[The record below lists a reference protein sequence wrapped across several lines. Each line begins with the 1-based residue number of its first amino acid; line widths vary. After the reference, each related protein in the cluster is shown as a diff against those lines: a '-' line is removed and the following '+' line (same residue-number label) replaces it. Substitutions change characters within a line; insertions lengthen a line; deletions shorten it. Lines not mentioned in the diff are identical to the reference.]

1 MGVTFRLFALSPQ
14 LFKLHTAL
22 LLGEGLLGR
31 FRGFP
36 SLEQRRRLGLR
47 WPVPKVNW
55 TDDAKF
61 NAIING
67 LMGAM
72 AFLYGEGDFTKT
84 VGIAT
89 AAGYDADN
97 QPATIGGA
105 LGVMHGSKK
114 IPRHFTHDINGNHW
128 SRPFNDKY
136 VNERR
141 DNLPRESSITDI
153 VNRIKRITVKAILA
167 GGGKETGGGSSKKY
181 QVKVSKELS
190 CPNTCV

>member
-1 MGVTFRLFALSPQ
+1 MGAMSFIPASSPFWRGLKELRQ
-14 LFKLHTAL
+14 YHKDEPVDWRQGAWYKLQRNYMKF
-22 LLGEGLLGR
+22 EGKGDNE
-31 FRGFP
+31 F
-36 SLEQRRRLGLR
+36 
-47 WPVPKVNW
+47 
-55 TDDAKF
+55 AKF
-61 NAIING
+61 NAVING
-67 LMGAM
+67 LMGAL

-105 LGVMHGSKK
+105 LGVMYGSKK

-167 GGGKETGGGSSKKY
+167 GGGKETGWGSNKKY